1 MDLSS
6 FQIDEHDRETFH
18 HIFEGDENFEFK
30 NRNFRPK
37 ARIVNLLLQHTLT
50 PRSGN
55 FNNPTSKVCKALF
68 AIFGNY
74 DINWA
79 QVILDELRPKNF
91 EMGENTLYHGIYL
104 TRIFNYFGVNFKGE
118 EFISRK
124 VFNISNISLMKIPY
138 VFQPYE
144 TLVEKE
150 ERLAHEEME
159 EEEEEERDEMEI
171 EEEEE
176 GETSLESIEYPSNPT
191 NKTLLKNQKIIV
203 ENQRV
208 LKRSVSKKLDKI
220 SSKMNKFFSK
230 VSKKLGLSSSSS
242 SSN

>member
-1 MDLSS
+1 MLITEKFAIFSDFSIYEINTLLEENHILSVFENSENDFVCYPNLVKMFYVNLNRSFHEGNENEIWSSVKGTKIVLNCDLLGTILNCKSTEMDLSS

-37 ARIVNLLLQHTLT
+37 ARIVNLLLKHTLI

-79 QVILDELRPKNF
+79 QVILDELRPKYL
-91 EMGENTLYHGIYL
+91 EMGEKILYHGIYL

-138 VFQPYE
+138 VFQPFE
-144 TLVEKE
+144 IFTEKE
-150 ERLAHEEME
+150 VR
-159 EEEEEERDEMEI
+159 
-171 EEEEE
+171 
-176 GETSLESIEYPSNPT
+176 
-191 NKTLLKNQKIIV
+191 
-203 ENQRV
+203 
-208 LKRSVSKKLDKI
+208 
-220 SSKMNKFFSK
+220 
-230 VSKKLGLSSSSS
+230 
-242 SSN
+242 

>member
-1 MDLSS
+1 
-6 FQIDEHDRETFH
+6 
-18 HIFEGDENFEFK
+18 
-30 NRNFRPK
+30 
-37 ARIVNLLLQHTLT
+37 
-50 PRSGN
+50 
-55 FNNPTSKVCKALF
+55 
-68 AIFGNY
+68 
-74 DINWA
+74 
-79 QVILDELRPKNF
+79 
-91 EMGENTLYHGIYL
+91 MGENTLYHGIYL
-104 TRIFNYFGVNFKGE
+104 TRIFNYFGVDFKGE
-118 EFISRK
+118 EFVSRK

-144 TLVEKE
+144 TLTEKE

-171 EEEEE
+171 EEEE
-176 GETSLESIEYPSNPT
+176 GETSLESIEYPSNPS

-203 ENQRV
+203 ENQRI
-208 LKRSVSKKLDKI
+208 LKRSVSKKLDNI